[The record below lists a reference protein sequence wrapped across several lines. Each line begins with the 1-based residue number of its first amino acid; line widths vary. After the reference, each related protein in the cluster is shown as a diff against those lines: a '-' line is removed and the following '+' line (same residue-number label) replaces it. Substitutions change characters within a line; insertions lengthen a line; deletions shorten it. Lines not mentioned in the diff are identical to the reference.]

1 MSSIL
6 VAGCG
11 FVGNEL
17 ARRLCAQRHEVW
29 GLRRNISA
37 LPPGVHPVAADL
49 RDVSTLDALPT
60 GLDAIVYTAA
70 PDESSD
76 SSYKEIYVD
85 GLSRLLE
92 RSASMDRPPTRLILV
107 SSTGVYGQNDGA
119 AVNESSPTEPT
130 RFSGRRL
137 LESECI
143 ATQSGL
149 TTTVIR
155 FGGIYG
161 PGRTALI
168 ERVKAGSA
176 LLTNGPSYTNRIHRD
191 DCASAI
197 AHILTLATPPTTV
210 IGVDENAADRND
222 VIDWMAARLGVPT
235 QVDDGSESTP
245 SGKRC
250 SAALLR
256 STGYEFIYP
265 SYREGYPSIIDGY
278 LSAAKR

>member
-17 ARRLCAQRHEVW
+17 ARRLCADRQEVW

-37 LPPGVHPVAADL
+37 LPPGVHPVCADL
-49 RDVSTLDALPT
+49 RAPSTLEALPT
-60 GLDAIVYTAA
+60 ELDAIVYTAA

-76 SSYKEIYVD
+76 TSYKEIYVD
-85 GLSRLLE
+85 ALSRLLE
-92 RSASMDRPPTRLILV
+92 RAASISRPPTRLVLV

-119 AVNESSPTEPT
+119 AVNESSLTEPT

-137 LESECI
+137 LESEQI
-143 ATQSGL
+143 AAQSGM

-168 ERVKAGSA
+168 ERVKAGTA
-176 LLTNGPSYTNRIHRD
+176 LLTNAPSYTNRIHRD
-191 DCASAI
+191 DCAGAI
-197 AHILTLATPPTTV
+197 AHILTLSAPPPTI
-210 IGVDENAADRND
+210 IGVDENPADRND
-222 VIDWMAARLGVPT
+222 VVKWMAQRLGVPT
-235 QVDDGSESTP
+235 KVDDTSVSTA

-256 STGYEFIYP
+256 STGYEFTYP
-265 SYREGYPSIIDGY
+265 SYREGYPAIIDAY
-278 LSAAKR
+278 LSAVTR